1 MFTVFGATGHTGSVV
16 VERLL
21 AAGKQ
26 VRAVVRSAD
35 KVPQATERIV
45 GDVTDAKL
53 VARALAGAE
62 GAYLMVPPNGGLPDP
77 LATNFAIVDHFA
89 AALRDA
95 GTPHAV
101 FLSSIGSQHATG
113 TGLIRSTHYGEVTL
127 VRTPT
132 RLTFVRAAGFM
143 ENLLANAY
151 TMKTDGVLPV
161 FGGGEAEPTSM
172 VATRDIGE
180 VAAAALLAPPSTTEW
195 IELHGP
201 RDYSYVD
208 AAAIASD
215 VLGRRVT
222 AAPVPLEQIVPIMTS
237 IGFSPAA
244 AALYREMIEGRLRGT
259 VAFEGKGRRVT
270 GNVELAEV
278 LRGGLA

>member
-35 KVPQATERIV
+35 KAPQATERIV
-45 GDVTDAKL
+45 GDVTDPEL

-62 GAYLMVPPNGGLPDP
+62 GAYLMVPPNGSAPDP

-89 AALRDA
+89 AALAEA

-101 FLSSIGSQHATG
+101 FLSSIGSQHASG
-113 TGLIRSTHYGEVTL
+113 TGLIGATHYGEVTL
-127 VRTPT
+127 ARSRT

-143 ENLLANAY
+143 ENILANTY

-161 FGGGEAEPTSM
+161 FGGGETEPFSM
-172 VATRDIGE
+172 IATRDIGE
-180 VAAAALLAPPSTTEW
+180 VAAAALLAPPSANEW
-195 IELHGP
+195 IELAGP
-201 RDYSYVD
+201 RDYSYAD

-222 AAPVPLEQIVPIMTS
+222 AVPVPVDQVVPIMTS
-237 IGFSPAA
+237 IGFSPKA
-244 AALYREMIEGRLRGT
+244 AALYREMIEGRFSGRI
-259 VAFEGKGRRVT
+259 AFEGKGRRIA
-270 GNVELAEV
+270 GKVELSRV
-278 LRGGLA
+278 LRGLAS

>member
-89 AALRDA
+89 AALAEA

-101 FLSSIGSQHATG
+101 FLSSIGSQHASG
-113 TGLIRSTHYGEVTL
+113 TGPIAATHRGEVAL
-127 VRTPT
+127 ARTRT
-132 RLTFVRAAGFM
+132 RITFVRAAGFM

-161 FGGGEAEPTSM
+161 FGGGETEPTSM

-180 VAAAALLAPPSTTEW
+180 VAASALLAPPSATEW

-201 RDYSYVD
+201 RDYSYAD
-208 AAAIASD
+208 AAAIASE

-222 AAPVPLEQIVPIMTS
+222 AAPVPIDQIEPIMTRV
-237 IGFSPAA
+237 GFSPKG
-244 AALYREMIEGRLRGT
+244 AALYREMIEGRIRGI
-259 VAFEGKGRRVT
+259 VAFEGKGRRIN
-270 GNVELAEV
+270 GNVPLADV
-278 LRGGLA
+278 LRRGLA